1 VFSYTI
7 YFYLTLFTKR
17 TFFRCLIT
25 ARALS
30 NDVVAS
36 RKLFA
41 NIILSRTIARSS
53 GKILVFIK
61 DDRIFFNVKA
71 S

>member
-1 VFSYTI
+1 MFSYTI

-17 TFFRCLIT
+17 TFFRYLIT

-36 RKLFA
+36 RKLFT

-61 DDRIFFNVKA
+61 NDRIFFNVKA
-71 S
+71 L